1 MAVPKKEE
9 KKVSAHENLF
19 QSRKRNYKIG
29 GHVQPQRDMTRYVK
43 WPKYILLQRQRKILF
58 NRLKVPAVINQFSFT
73 MSADQQ
79 KGLFSLL
86 KKYKPEDKKEK
97 KDRLKKEAEDK
108 INKKETEKKKP
119 FFLKSGLSHVT
130 TLVEQKKAKLVV
142 IAADVD
148 PIELVLWLPH
158 LCRNKEV
165 PYCIVKSK
173 SALGQFVGL
182 KKTCAVA
189 LTEVR
194 AEDKK
199 TLETI
204 QEICL
209 REYNS
214 NKTNYQAVGNLVLGH
229 KAQSKID

>member
-1 MAVPKKEE
+1 M
-9 KKVSAHENLF
+9 
-19 QSRKRNYKIG
+19 
-29 GHVQPQRDMTRYVK
+29 K

-58 NRLKVPAVINQFSFT
+58 NRLKVPAVINQFSYT
-73 MSADQQ
+73 LSSDQQ

-108 INKKETEKKKP
+108 INKKTVEKKKP
-119 FFLKSGLSHVT
+119 FFIKCGLNHVT

-148 PIELVLWLPH
+148 PVELILWLPH

-173 SALGQFVGL
+173 AVLGQFVGL
-182 KKTCAVA
+182 KKTCAIAITDVKP
-189 LTEVR
+189 
-194 AEDKK
+194 EDKK
-199 TLETI
+199 SLETL
-204 QEICL
+204 QDLCK
-209 REYNS
+209 REFND
-214 NKTNYQAVGNLVLGH
+214 NKGQYSAVGNLVLGH
-229 KAQSKID
+229 KA